1 MHKHI
6 NSWKNS
12 EQAFISQLDR
22 NLTELHNKFPPH
34 WIHFVDYLK
43 NRAPKRVVDVG
54 CGAGTYCHL
63 SRRLG
68 IDYIGYDYSQHA
80 VDLATKMWHGEFV
93 CRDYQELTSEDI
105 KRADL
110 VVANALCD
118 VLPYGDKCL
127 RHLLKL
133 DADHLLIQRVR
144 VTESAQYSQTYKAY
158 DIMTYEFYHNSQ
170 QLAQDIQDNG
180 YTATYHK
187 LYDDVF
193 DLEIANGHSEL

>member
-22 NLTELHNKFPPH
+22 NLTELHNQFPPH

-43 NRAPKRVVDVG
+43 NHPPKRVVDVG

-63 SRRLG
+63 SRQLR

-93 CRDYQELTSEDI
+93 CRDYQELTSQDI
-105 KRADL
+105 EEGDL
-110 VVANALCD
+110 VIGNALCD
-118 VLPYGDKCL
+118 VLPNGDECL
-127 RHLLKL
+127 RHLLQL
-133 DADHLLIQRVR
+133 ESFNLLIQRVKTTKKPSFF
-144 VTESAQYSQTYKAY
+144 TEYDAY
-158 DIMTYEFYHNSQ
+158 GIMTYEFYHNCG
-170 QLAQDIQDNG
+170 QLAQDIEDNG
-180 YTATYHK
+180 YTVTYHE

-193 DLEIANGHSEL
+193 DLEITRAE